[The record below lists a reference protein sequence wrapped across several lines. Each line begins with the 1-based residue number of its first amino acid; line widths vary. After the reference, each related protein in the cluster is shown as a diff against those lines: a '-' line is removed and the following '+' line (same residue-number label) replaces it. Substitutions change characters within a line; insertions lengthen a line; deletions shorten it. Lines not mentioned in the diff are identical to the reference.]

1 MKSISFNFF
10 ELADNGWAM
19 KRSVQKD
26 ADLSDYTR
34 AEFLNFLFIFFSKKA
49 KFKNLAT
56 LQTHPNL
63 SESL

>member
-1 MKSISFNFF
+1 
-10 ELADNGWAM
+10 M
-19 KRSVQKD
+19 KRSVQKGTE
-26 ADLSDYTR
+26 LSVYTQ
-34 AEFLNFLFIFFSKKA
+34 AEFLNFLFILFSQKA